1 MKPDLVIG
9 VDSSTSATKAIA
21 WDREGLAVASGRSE
35 ISISNPAPGHFEQ
48 DPAEWWGSTVKALRA
63 VTAKVDP
70 ARIAGLAISNQRET
84 FGLFG
89 EDGTALC
96 PGTVWLDERARPQER
111 RFGESFGAGRV
122 HEISG
127 KPLDVIPC
135 LYRMIWFREEEPATF
150 AKAERL
156 ADVHGFLAFNL
167 TGRWATSTASADPM
181 GVFDMRARR
190 WSAEILE
197 AARVPQRT
205 MLELEPPGTVIGTI
219 SAAAAGATG
228 LREGTPV
235 IAGGGDGQCA
245 GTGAGVLREGHAYI
259 NLGTAVVSGT
269 YGRDYRFDPA
279 FRTETAIAEDGYI
292 FETCLRSGTFL
303 VDWMTRELMAPPGV
317 AADHLKN
324 LEAEAAAVPVGA
336 GGLVMLP
343 YWQGVMDPHWDSS
356 ARGVIAGLSGS
367 TRRGHVYRAT
377 LEAIALH
384 QAETSR
390 RMAEVIGREVADYVA
405 IGGGAASDLW
415 MQILADALG
424 KPVGRTSTVEAS
436 SLGAAMA
443 AAKGVGWFPTI
454 AEASG
459 AMAGTVVE
467 RFEPDPRRAARYGE
481 LRALHAELW
490 PALQAWNRKLAA
502 FTERAGD

>member
-1 MKPDLVIG
+1 M
-9 VDSSTSATKAIA
+9 
-21 WDREGLAVASGRSE
+21 
-35 ISISNPAPGHFEQ
+35 SNPEPGHFEQ
-48 DPAEWWGSTVKALRA
+48 DPADWWGSTVAALRQVTDA
-63 VTAKVDP
+63 VNP

-84 FGLFG
+84 FGLFR

-96 PGTVWLDERARPQER
+96 PGTIWLDERARAQER
-111 RFGESFGAGRV
+111 RFGKEFGAERV
-122 HEISG
+122 HAISG

-135 LYRMIWFREEEPATF
+135 LYRMIWFKEERPDVF
-150 AKAERL
+150 DKVDRM
-156 ADVHGFLAFNL
+156 ADVHGTLVFRL

-181 GVFDMRARR
+181 GVFDMEAGT
-190 WSAEILE
+190 WSSEILE
-197 AARVPQRT
+197 AAGVPPRM
-205 MLELEPPGTVIGTI
+205 MLDLGRPGETIGAVTA
-219 SAAAAGATG
+219 SAARATG
-228 LREGTPV
+228 LREGTPI

-245 GTGAGVLREGHAYI
+245 GTGAGVLRAGRAYI
-259 NLGTAVVSGT
+259 NLGTAVVSGMYGGT
-269 YGRDYRFDPA
+269 YRHDLA
-279 FRTETAIAEDGYI
+279 FRTETAVAEEGYI

-303 VDWMTRELMAPPGV
+303 VDWMTRELMAPSGSQ
-317 AADHLKN
+317 AADHLKR
-324 LEAEAAAVPVGA
+324 LEKEAAACPVGA
-336 GGLVMLP
+336 GGLVLLP

-390 RMAEVIGREVADYVA
+390 RAAEAIGHEPSDYVA

-415 MQILADALG
+415 MQILADALA

-443 AAKGVGWFPTI
+443 AAKGVGWFDTI
-454 AEASG
+454 ADAST
-459 AMAGTVVE
+459 AMAGEIAT
-467 RFEPDPRRAARYGE
+467 RFEPDGSRAARYAE

-490 PALQAWNRKLAA
+490 PALQAWNRKLAD
-502 FTERAGD
+502 FVERSVD

>member
-1 MKPDLVIG
+1 MILDIVIG
-9 VDSSTSATKAIA
+9 IDSSTSATKAIA
-21 WDREGLAVASGRSE
+21 WDREGKIAASGRAD
-35 ISISNPAPGHFEQ
+35 IPMSNPQPGYFEQ
-48 DPAEWWGSTVKALRA
+48 DPADWWNSTIKALLQ
-63 VTAKVDP
+63 VTSMIDP
-70 ARIAGLAISNQRET
+70 ARVAGLAISNQRET
-84 FGLFG
+84 FGLFT
-89 EDGTALC
+89 EDGVAVS
-96 PGTVWLDERARPQER
+96 PGTIWLDERARRQER
-111 RFGESFGAGRV
+111 HFGQEFGAERI
-122 HEISG
+122 HAISG
-127 KPLDVIPC
+127 KPLDIIPC
-135 LYRMIWFREEEPATF
+135 LYRMIWFREERPDVF
-150 AKAERL
+150 AQAERL
-156 ADVHGFLAFNL
+156 ADVHGMLAFRL

-181 GVFDMRARR
+181 GVFDMRAGG
-190 WSAEILE
+190 WSSEILE
-197 AARVPQRT
+197 AAGIPLRT
-205 MLELEPPGTVIGTI
+205 MLELERPGETIGAVTA
-219 SAAAAGATG
+219 SAARETG

-245 GTGAGVLREGHAYI
+245 GTGAGVLREGRAYI
-259 NLGTAVVSGT
+259 NLGTAVVSGM
-269 YGRDYRFDPA
+269 YGRSYRYDPA

-303 VDWMTRELMAPPGV
+303 VDWMTRVLITPPDG
-317 AADHLKN
+317 AAEHLKM
-324 LEAEAAAVPVGA
+324 LEKEAAAAPVGA
-336 GGLVMLP
+336 GGLVLLP

-390 RMAEVIGREVADYVA
+390 RAAEAIGNEAKEYIA

-443 AAKGVGWFPTI
+443 AAKAVGWFGTI

-459 AMAGTVVE
+459 AMAGE
-467 RFEPDPRRAARYGE
+467 IARRFEPDARRAASYAE

-502 FTERAGD
+502 FVERSID